1 MLNSDGSIGGYMKC
15 YKCKANKLAHVEVT
29 ERVEVAGHK
38 FTGKVAALK
47 CGACGELLLDGP
59 ALERFELLAAAKL
72 AEAGEVNGE
81 AFKFMLKA
89 AGLRGTDLAA
99 LLDVAGETV
108 SRWETGALPVE
119 RRAVALLGA
128 IVTEAVAGSTAT
140 LGRLRA
146 LQAPARLPK
155 VVRVNTKAA

>member
-1 MLNSDGSIGGYMKC
+1 MKC
-15 YKCKANKLAHVEVT
+15 YKCKADKLTPVEVT
-29 ERVEVAGHK
+29 ERLEVAGHR
-38 FTGKVAALK
+38 FTGKVAGLR
-47 CGACGELLLDGP
+47 CGTCGEVLLHGP

-72 AEAGEVNGE
+72 AAAGEATGP
-81 AFKFMLKA
+81 AFKFMRKA
-89 AGLRGTDLAA
+89 AGLRGADLAA

-128 IVTEAVAGSTAT
+128 IVVEAVAGSTAT

-146 LQAPARLPK
+146 LQAPVRLPK
-155 VVRVNTKAA
+155 LVRLRTEAA